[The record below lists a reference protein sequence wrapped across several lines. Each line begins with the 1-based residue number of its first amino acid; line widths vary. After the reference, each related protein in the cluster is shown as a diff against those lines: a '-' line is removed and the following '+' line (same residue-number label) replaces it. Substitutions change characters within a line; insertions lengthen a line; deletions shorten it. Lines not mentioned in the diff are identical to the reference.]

1 MILRFNAECIDKY
14 TSAKYHAG
22 DRIEFPEKRAEEILA
37 TGYAIEIKEEKTD
50 EVKEDIKEVKTT
62 KKPTRTRKKATK

>member
-1 MILRFNAECIDKY
+1 MVICFVSECKDQY
-14 TSAKYHAG
+14 TGAKYHAG

-37 TGYAIEIKEEKTD
+37 TGYAIAIEEEIKEEK
-50 EVKEDIKEVKTT
+50 EEIKTT

>member
-1 MILRFNAECIDKY
+1 MILRFNSECKDKY
-14 TSAKYHAG
+14 TGAKYHAG

-37 TGYAIEIKEEKTD
+37 TGYAIAIEEEIKKEIKEEKV
-50 EVKEDIKEVKTT
+50 EIKTT

>member
-1 MILRFNAECIDKY
+1 MILRFNSECKDKY
-14 TSAKYHAG
+14 TGAKYHAG

-37 TGYAIEIKEEKTD
+37 TGYAIAIEEEIKEEKV
-50 EVKEDIKEVKTT
+50 EIKTT

>member
-14 TSAKYHAG
+14 NGAKYHAG

-37 TGYAIEIKEEKTD
+37 TGYAIAIEEEIKEEK
-50 EVKEDIKEVKTT
+50 EEIKTT

>member
-1 MILRFNAECIDKY
+1 MILRFNSECKDKY
-14 TSAKYHAG
+14 TGAKYHAG

-37 TGYAIEIKEEKTD
+37 TGYAIAIEEEIKEEK
-50 EVKEDIKEVKTT
+50 VGIKTT